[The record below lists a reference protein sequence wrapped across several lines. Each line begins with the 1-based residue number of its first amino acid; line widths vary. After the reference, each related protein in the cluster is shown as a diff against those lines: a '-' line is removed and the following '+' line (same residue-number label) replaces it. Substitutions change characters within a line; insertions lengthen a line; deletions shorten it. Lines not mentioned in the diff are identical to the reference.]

1 MKLIKGQ
8 PIEIVKLVEGTKS
21 IKWFVV
27 RRPTIAGNLVPN
39 DLILTAIM
47 IRIQADLKGRVSI
60 LFNKNKTSLTAQE
73 NGPIH
78 DQDWC
83 KSEIEKFYSRMNQ
96 LQSYH
101 CLNCKELWPTSN
113 NSCETCKKDKEKFT
127 IKNNMDLCH
136 DKLPNHIKNHIHNI
150 TMIEEM
156 LISPILSVMTICRL
170 PGGQLV
176 NKGYIANFA
185 QNIVP
190 LCQRL
195 PRLTSQLPILI
206 VKKIDQN
213 NVSKEFQVNRLRITE
228 LLRFFCE
235 NNPDW
240 KSNGM

>member
-1 MKLIKGQ
+1 MVCG
-8 PIEIVKLVEGTKS
+8 E
-21 IKWFVV
+21 
-27 RRPTIAGNLVPN
+27 RPTIAGNLVPN

-127 IKNNMDLCH
+127 IKNNMDPCH